1 MGIVITLEGIIPLP
15 RYDDVPWTQATIYE
29 ATSADG
35 AWLPLDT
42 FNLAPVDDDPSNPA
56 PRSFTT
62 ENATLEKGWY
72 RVVFSDM
79 NGDLQLPTEAQQ
91 NVAPQPN
98 AGFLPPV
105 NDVADLLR
113 ARTKDNLGNEIGT
126 FTENTRPTSMDV
138 MQMIEKASNGVT
150 AWLDYDIP
158 EEMYEQ
164 TRTLVTIGAAMLVEL
179 SYFPEQVGT
188 DRTAYDELKALYDQ
202 GLLALQAALAR
213 EQAEE
218 MEGTEFT
225 SGNVRFGFPYAEPIW
240 SKKF

>member
-1 MGIVITLEGIIPLP
+1 MAYVITLEGIIPLP
-15 RYDDVPWTQATIYE
+15 RYDDLPWTQATLEE
-29 ATSADG
+29 AADSVG
-35 AWLPLDT
+35 PWIIIDAFVLDPL
-42 FNLAPVDDDPSNPA
+42 DDDPSNPA
-56 PRSFTT
+56 PRNFTT
-62 ENATLEKGWY
+62 ENATLEVGWY
-72 RVVFSDM
+72 RVIFTDQ
-79 NGDLQLPTEAQQ
+79 NGDQQLPTEAQQ
-91 NVAPQPN
+91 NTPPQPN
-98 AGFLPPV
+98 AGFLPSV
-105 NDVADLLR
+105 SDVADLLR

-126 FTENTRPTSMDV
+126 FTEDTRPTSMDV
-138 MQMIEKASNGVT
+138 LHMIEKASNGVT
-150 AWLDYDIP
+150 SWLDYDIP

-164 TRTLVTIGAAMLVEL
+164 TRVLVTVGAAMLVEL

-202 GLLALQAALAR
+202 GLEALKAALAR